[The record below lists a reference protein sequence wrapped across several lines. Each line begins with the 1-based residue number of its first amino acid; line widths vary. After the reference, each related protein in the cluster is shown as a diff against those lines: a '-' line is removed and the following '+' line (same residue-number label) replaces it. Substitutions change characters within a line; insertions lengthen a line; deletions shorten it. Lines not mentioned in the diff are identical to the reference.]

1 MARGKLAFFT
11 DLDHN
16 SNQFIQIML
25 NFTNNL
31 NMSGSMNTRILH
43 FTLLTLLC
51 TMSLSMAHAA
61 STVQGRIY
69 LKNGRVIECGEKDR
83 IKLPKHAQDVKLLR
97 RAFYKDKSKEVYR
110 YEEIDSI
117 VCWHA
122 TAPEHPQKFIPAG
135 KVGWLWVYFE
145 TPHIC
150 VGIFAQKGYGVDS
163 NGGIEVL
170 VKYRSLSR
178 SRTAYYLRKTGETE
192 FYDAGSASRRGKDR
206 FRESVAAYVADD
218 PELATEIL
226 QSNTSD
232 RSKTILMLEAYQ
244 PATH

>member
-1 MARGKLAFFT
+1 
-11 DLDHN
+11 
-16 SNQFIQIML
+16 
-25 NFTNNL
+25 
-31 NMSGSMNTRILH
+31 MNPRIIRII
-43 FTLLTLLC
+43 LLSLLC
-51 TMSLSMAHAA
+51 MATASAARAA
-61 STVQGRIY
+61 STVQGRIH
-69 LKNGRVIECGEKDR
+69 LKDGRVVECGEKDR
-83 IKLPKHAQDVKLLR
+83 IELPKHAQDVKLLR
-97 RAFYKDKSKEVYR
+97 RAFYKDKSKEIYR

-150 VGIFAQKGYGVDS
+150 VGVFAQKGYGVDS

-170 VKYRSLSR
+170 VKYRYLSR
-178 SRTAYYLRKTGETE
+178 SRTAYYLRKAGETE

-206 FRESVAAYVADD
+206 FRESVAAYVSDD
-218 PELATEIL
+218 PELAGRIL

-232 RSKTILMLEAYQ
+232 RSKTILMLEAYN
-244 PATH
+244 PEKN

>member
-1 MARGKLAFFT
+1 M
-11 DLDHN
+11 DLFSKNDNPQHPIP
-16 SNQFIQIML
+16 QKIC
-25 NFTNNL
+25 NFTNNTESL
-31 NMSGSMNTRILH
+31 INMYSRMLRI
-43 FTLLTLLC
+43 TLLTLLC
-51 TMSLSMAHAA
+51 VVTVSAAHAA

-97 RAFYKDKSKEVYR
+97 RAFYKDKSKEIYR

-150 VGIFAQKGYGVDS
+150 VGVFAQKGYGVDS

-178 SRTAYYLRKTGETE
+178 SRTAYYLRKAGEEE
-192 FYDAGSASRRGKDR
+192 FYDAGSASRRGKGR
-206 FRESVAAYVADD
+206 FRESVATYVADD
-218 PELATEIL
+218 PVLATEIL
-226 QSNTSD
+226 QLRTDD

>member
-1 MARGKLAFFT
+1 M
-11 DLDHN
+11 N
-16 SNQFIQIML
+16 S
-25 NFTNNL
+25 
-31 NMSGSMNTRILH
+31 RILR
-43 FTLLTLLC
+43 TILLFSLC
-51 TMSLSMAHAA
+51 VTAVSAAQAA

-69 LKNGRVIECGEKDR
+69 LKDGRVIECGEKDR
-83 IKLPKHAQDVKLLR
+83 IELPKHAQDVKLLR
-97 RAFYKDKSKEVYR
+97 RAFYKDKSKEIYR

-135 KVGWLWVYFE
+135 EAGWLWVYFE

-150 VGIFAQKGYGVDS
+150 VGVFAQKGYGVDS

-178 SRTAYYLRKTGETE
+178 SRTAYYLRKTGEAE

-206 FRESVAAYVADD
+206 FRESVAAYVSDD
-218 PELATEIL
+218 PELAEQIL
-226 QSNTSD
+226 QSSTSD
-232 RSKTILMLEAYQ
+232 RSRTILMLEAYR
-244 PATH
+244 PAVH

>member
-1 MARGKLAFFT
+1 
-11 DLDHN
+11 
-16 SNQFIQIML
+16 ML
-25 NFTNNL
+25 NFTDNL
-31 NMSGSMNTRILH
+31 NMSGSMNTRILR

-97 RAFYKDKSKEVYR
+97 RAFYKE
-110 YEEIDSI
+110 
-117 VCWHA
+117 
-122 TAPEHPQKFIPAG
+122 KFIPAG

-178 SRTAYYLRKTGETE
+178 SRTAYYLRKAGEEE

-232 RSKTILMLEAYQ
+232 RSKIILMLEAYQ

>member
-1 MARGKLAFFT
+1 
-11 DLDHN
+11 
-16 SNQFIQIML
+16 
-25 NFTNNL
+25 
-31 NMSGSMNTRILH
+31 MNPRIIR
-43 FTLLTLLC
+43 TILLLFLC
-51 TMSLSMAHAA
+51 ITTVSVAKAA

-69 LKNGRVIECGEKDR
+69 LKDGRVVECGEKDR

-122 TAPEHPQKFIPAG
+122 TAPKHPQKFIPAPG
-135 KVGWLWVYFE
+135 VGWLWVYFE

-150 VGIFAQKGYGVDS
+150 VGVFAQKGYGVDS

-218 PELATEIL
+218 PALAEQIL
-226 QSNTSD
+226 QSETSD
-232 RSKTILMLEAYQ
+232 RSRTILMLEAYRPEENQ
-244 PATH
+244 MFNN

>member
-1 MARGKLAFFT
+1 
-11 DLDHN
+11 
-16 SNQFIQIML
+16 
-25 NFTNNL
+25 
-31 NMSGSMNTRILH
+31 MNPRIIR
-43 FTLLTLLC
+43 TILLLFLC
-51 TMSLSMAHAA
+51 ITTVSVAKAA

-69 LKNGRVIECGEKDR
+69 LKDGRVVECSEKDR

-122 TAPEHPQKFIPAG
+122 TAPEHPQKFIPAPG
-135 KVGWLWVYFE
+135 VGWLWVYFE

-150 VGIFAQKGYGVDS
+150 VGVFAQKGYGVDS

-218 PELATEIL
+218 PALAEQIL
-226 QSNTSD
+226 QSETSD
-232 RSKTILMLEAYQ
+232 RSRTILMLEAYRPEENQ
-244 PATH
+244 MFNN

>member
-1 MARGKLAFFT
+1 
-11 DLDHN
+11 
-16 SNQFIQIML
+16 
-25 NFTNNL
+25 
-31 NMSGSMNTRILH
+31 MNPRIIR
-43 FTLLTLLC
+43 TILLLFLC
-51 TMSLSMAHAA
+51 ITTVSVAKAA

-69 LKNGRVIECGEKDR
+69 LKDGRVVECGEKDR

-122 TAPEHPQKFIPAG
+122 TAPEHPQKFIPAPG
-135 KVGWLWVYFE
+135 VGWLWVYFE

-150 VGIFAQKGYGVDS
+150 VGVFAQKGYGVDS

-218 PELATEIL
+218 PALAEQIL
-226 QSNTSD
+226 QSETSD
-232 RSKTILMLEAYQ
+232 RSRTILMLEAYRPEKNQ
-244 PATH
+244 MFNN